1 MPLET
6 QVLRKGEPLKIW
18 DLGHNGYWPLNCMY
32 TAAIKDSVPDR
43 RGLIAGD
50 DEKTFG
56 HLAEGECVDFSMSS
70 IYYLNIPGCPLV
82 EKGVQTL
89 KNRYEFHA
97 DDDVIIFEPGDVLQA
112 WRSHKS

>member
-6 QVLRKGEPLKIW
+6 QVLRGEEALKIW
-18 DLGHNGYWPLNCMY
+18 ALSEDGYWPLNCMY

-43 RGLIAGD
+43 KGLIAGD

-56 HLAEGECVDFSMSS
+56 DLEDGEIIDFRMCP
-70 IYYLNIPGCPLV
+70 IYYLDIPGCPLI
-82 EKGVQTL
+82 ERGEQTL
-89 KNRYEFHA
+89 LNRYEFHNGEHT
-97 DDDVIIFEPGDVLQA
+97 ITFEPGDVLQA